1 MELCEGGDLFELLR
15 RRQRLSEAEAAGVG
29 RSLLAAVAEL
39 QSHGLMHR
47 DIKPENILLL
57 ADPLAA
63 TSGSVRVKVVDFGLA
78 AFVKPGVWAS

>member
-15 RRQRLSEAEAAGVG
+15 RRKRLSEAEAAGVG

-39 QSHGLMHR
+39 QSRGLMHR

-57 ADPLAA
+57 SDPLAA

-78 AFVKPGVWAS
+78 AFVKPGGWAS